1 MRAASSPGH
10 KDDQDC
16 SDDDEE
22 STTQARGYC
31 HMNENGSN
39 NTFTINIFG
48 SDITID
54 QRPDATNL
62 GHGAVVWD
70 AAVVFCK
77 YLEHNSSVYSTAF
90 LKGNYNFIRIS
101 INLT

>member
-1 MRAASSPGH
+1 MRASD
-10 KDDQDC
+10 DDQDC
-16 SDDDEE
+16 SEGEE
-22 STTQARGYC
+22 EGTTAGYC

-39 NTFTINIFG
+39 NTFTIHVFG
-48 SDITID
+48 TEITID
-54 QRPDATNL
+54 QKPDATNL

-90 LKGNYNFIRIS
+90 FKGS
-101 INLT
+101 I